1 MNRDLAELSP
11 EQERYLSQF
20 SSFARRQAD
29 RDPPWLM
36 EKRQAAMRCFT
47 RLGFP
52 TTHDEAWRFTSLRP
66 LTRVPFAH
74 AGALDS
80 RPAPADLDSLT
91 GEESRACRLVFLNA
105 RFSREHSSFGHLPPG
120 VRVQGLA
127 ELLNGQSPSIQE
139 ALGRYAGDREEVF
152 AALNTAFL
160 EDIAL
165 VYLPR
170 NTVVEQP
177 IHLHFYSGGEGQP
190 VVSHP
195 RCLVLAGANSQA
207 RIVETYTGEPD
218 SLYFTNTVTE
228 LVAQEGAVVEHYKLQ
243 QESVRAFHVAT
254 LQFQLGRSAK
264 VSSHS
269 ISLGGALVRNH
280 VNAVLDGEGAEAT
293 LNGFSLTTGGQ
304 HVDNHTSIDHA
315 KPHCNS
321 FEFYKGIL
329 DDHSRGV
336 FNGRIIVRPHAQK
349 TDSKQTNQNLLL
361 SEEALINTN
370 PQLEIYADDVRCTH
384 GATIGQLDPQAIF
397 YLQSRGIGREAARQ
411 LLTFAFANDIT
422 SQIRIEPIR
431 SRLEK
436 TLFHRLAEKEPK
448 E

>member
-1 MNRDLAELSP
+1 MNRNLAELAP

-20 SSFARRQAD
+20 ASLARRRAD
-29 RDPPWLM
+29 RDPPWLT
-36 EKRQAAMRCFT
+36 EKRQEAIGRFT

-52 TTHDEAWRFTSLRP
+52 TTHDEAWRFTSLSP
-66 LTRVPFAH
+66 LLRTAFAH
-74 AGALDS
+74 AGDSDS
-80 RPAPADLDSLT
+80 RPAPAELDSLT
-91 GEESRACRLVFLNA
+91 GDDSSACRLVFLNA
-105 RFSREHSSFGHLPPG
+105 RFSREHSSFGDLPPG

-127 ELLNGQSPSIQE
+127 EFLNGQGPSVQQ
-139 ALGRYAGDREEVF
+139 ALGCYAGEGDEAF
-152 AALNTAFL
+152 TALNTAFL
-160 EDIAL
+160 QDIAL
-165 VYLPR
+165 VHLPR

-177 IHLHFYSGGEGQP
+177 IHLHFCSGGEGEP
-190 VVSHP
+190 LVSHP
-195 RCLVLAGANSQA
+195 RCLVLADANSQA
-207 RIVETYTGEPD
+207 RIVETYSGAAD

-228 LVAQEGAVVEHYKLQ
+228 LVAREGAVIEHYKLQ
-243 QESVRAFHVAT
+243 QESLRAFHIAT
-254 LQFQLGRSAK
+254 LQFQLGRSAT

-293 LNGFSLTTGGQ
+293 LNGFSLTTGKQ
-304 HVDNHTSIDHA
+304 HVDNHTSIEHA

-329 DDHSRGV
+329 DDRSSGV

-361 SEEALINTN
+361 SEEALVNTN
-370 PQLEIYADDVRCTH
+370 PQLEIYADDVKCTH
-384 GATIGQLDPQAIF
+384 GATIGQLDAEAVF

-411 LLTFAFANDIT
+411 LLTFAFANDVA

-431 SRLEK
+431 ARLEK
-436 TLFHRLAEKEPK
+436 TLFHRLAEKGSK

>member
-1 MNRDLAELSP
+1 MNRNLAELP
-11 EQERYLSQF
+11 PQQQRYLSQF
-20 SSFARRQAD
+20 ASFAQRQAE
-29 RDPPWLM
+29 RDPPWLT
-36 EKRQAAMRCFT
+36 EKRQAAIRCLT

-52 TTHDEAWRFTSLRP
+52 TTHHEDWRFTSLAP
-66 LTRVPFAH
+66 LARVSFAH

-80 RPAPADLDSLT
+80 QPAPADLDSLT
-91 GEESRACRLVFLNA
+91 GDNSAACRLVFLNA
-105 RFSREHSSFGHLPPG
+105 RFSPEHSSFGDLPPG
-120 VRVQGLA
+120 VRVQGVG
-127 ELLNGQSPSIQE
+127 ELLNGEIPSVQE
-139 ALGRYAGDREEVF
+139 ALGRYAGNGEEVF
-152 AALNTAFL
+152 ASLNTAFL
-160 EDIAL
+160 QDIAL
-165 VYLPR
+165 VHLPR

-177 IHLHFYSGGEGQP
+177 IHLHFHSGGEGQP
-190 VVSHP
+190 LVSYP

-207 RIVETYTGEPD
+207 RIVETYSGPPD

-228 LVAQEGAVVEHYKLQ
+228 LVAREGAVVEHYKLQ
-243 QESVRAFHVAT
+243 QESLRAFHIAT
-254 LQFQLGRSAK
+254 LQFQLECSAT

-293 LNGFSLTTGGQ
+293 LNGFSLTTGKQ

-321 FEFYKGIL
+321 FELYKGIL
-329 DDHSRGV
+329 DDHSSGV

-361 SEEALINTN
+361 SEEALVNTN
-370 PQLEIYADDVRCTH
+370 PQLEIYADDVKCTH
-384 GATIGQLDPQAIF
+384 GATIGQLDPEAVF

-411 LLTFAFANDIT
+411 LLTFAFANDIA

-431 SRLEK
+431 ARLEK
-436 TLFHRLAEKEPK
+436 TLFHRLAEKGSK

>member
-1 MNRDLAELSP
+1 MNRNPAELPP
-11 EQERYLSQF
+11 EQQRYLSQF
-20 SSFARRQAD
+20 DSFARRQAD
-29 RDPPWLM
+29 RDPAWLM
-36 EKRQAAMRCFT
+36 EKRQAAIRRFN

-52 TTHDEAWRFTSLRP
+52 TTHDEAWRFTSLAP
-66 LTRVPFAH
+66 LRRTAFAH
-74 AGALDS
+74 AGASDS
-80 RPAPADLDSLT
+80 CPSPAHLGSLT
-91 GEESRACRLVFLNA
+91 GDDSSPCRLVFLNA
-105 RFSREHSSFGHLPPG
+105 RFSREHSSVGALPPG
-120 VRVQGLA
+120 VRVQGLS
-127 ELLNGQSPSIQE
+127 EFLNGQGPSVRE
-139 ALGRYAGDREEVF
+139 ALGRYAGDGEEVF

-160 EDIAL
+160 QDIAL
-165 VYLPR
+165 IQIPR

-177 IHLHFYSGGEGQP
+177 IRLHFCSGGEGEP

-207 RIVETYTGEPD
+207 RIVETYSGAPGST
-218 SLYFTNTVTE
+218 YFTNTVTE
-228 LVAQEGAVVEHYKLQ
+228 LVADEGAVIEHYKLQ
-243 QESVRAFHVAT
+243 QESLRAFHVAT
-254 LQFQLGRSAK
+254 LQFHLGRSAT

-293 LNGFSLTTGGQ
+293 LNGFSLTTGRQ

-321 FEFYKGIL
+321 FELYKGIL
-329 DDHSRGV
+329 DDRSSGV

-361 SEEALINTN
+361 SEEALVNTN
-370 PQLEIYADDVRCTH
+370 PQLEIYADDVKCTH
-384 GATIGQLDPQAIF
+384 GATIGQLDPQAVF

-411 LLTFAFANDIT
+411 LLTFAFANDVA

-431 SRLEK
+431 ARLEK
-436 TLFHRLAEKEPK
+436 TLFHRLAEKGSK

>member
-1 MNRDLAELSP
+1 MNRNLAKIAP
-11 EQERYLSQF
+11 EQQRYLSQF
-20 SSFARRQAD
+20 ESFAHRQAD
-29 RDPPWLM
+29 RDPYWLK
-36 EKRQAAMRCFT
+36 EKRQAAIQCFT

-52 TTHDEAWRFTSLRP
+52 TTHDEDWRFTNLTP
-66 LTRVPFAH
+66 LTRIAFAH
-74 AGALDS
+74 AGAVDSQLAPTGLDS
-80 RPAPADLDSLT
+80 FA
-91 GEESRACRLVFLNA
+91 GESSSVCRLVFLNA
-105 RFSREHSSFGHLPPG
+105 RFSPEHSSCSDLPPG

-127 ELLNGQSPSIQE
+127 DLLNGESEFIQE
-139 ALGRYAGDREEVF
+139 ALGRFSEDEEEVF

-160 EDIAL
+160 QEIAL
-165 VYLPR
+165 VHLPR

-177 IHLHFYSGGEGQP
+177 IHLHFHSGGNGQP
-190 VVSHP
+190 VVSYP

-207 RIVETYTGEPD
+207 RIVETYSGTPD

-243 QESVRAFHVAT
+243 QESLQAFHIAN
-254 LQFQLGRSAK
+254 LKFKLERSAT

-293 LNGFSLTTGGQ
+293 LNGFSLTNGKQ

-321 FEFYKGIL
+321 FELYKGIL
-329 DDHSRGV
+329 DDRSSGV

-361 SEEALINTN
+361 SEEALVNTN
-370 PQLEIYADDVRCTH
+370 PQLEIYADDVKCTH
-384 GATIGQLDPQAIF
+384 GATIGQLDPQAVF
-397 YLQSRGIGREAARQ
+397 YLQSRGIRREAANQ
-411 LLTFAFANDIT
+411 LLTFAFANDIV
-422 SQIRIEPIR
+422 SQIRIKSIR
-431 SRLEK
+431 ARLEK
-436 TLFHRLAEKEPK
+436 TLFQRLAEKESK

>member
-1 MNRDLAELSP
+1 MNRHPAELAP
-11 EQERYLSQF
+11 EQQRYLSQF
-20 SSFARRQAD
+20 DSFARCRAD
-29 RDPPWLM
+29 RDPLWLTG
-36 EKRQAAMRCFT
+36 KRQAAIRRFT
-47 RLGFP
+47 RHGFP
-52 TTHDEAWRFTSLRP
+52 TTRDEAWRFTSLNR
-66 LTRVPFAH
+66 LARTAFAH
-74 AGALDS
+74 AGPSDS
-80 RPAPADLDSLT
+80 RPSPSGLDSLT
-91 GEESRACRLVFLNA
+91 GDDSSACRLVFLNA
-105 RFSREHSSFGHLPPG
+105 RFSPEHSSVGELPPG
-120 VRVQGLA
+120 VRVQGLG
-127 ELLNGQSPSIQE
+127 EFLNGQGSSVQE
-139 ALGRYAGDREEVF
+139 ALGRYAREGEEVF

-160 EDIAL
+160 QDIAL
-165 VYLPR
+165 VQLPG

-177 IHLHFYSGGEGQP
+177 IHLHFYSGVEGEP

-207 RIVETYTGEPD
+207 RIVETYSGAPD

-228 LVAQEGAVVEHYKLQ
+228 LVAGEGAVVEHYKLQ
-243 QESVRAFHVAT
+243 QESLRAFHIAT
-254 LQFQLGRSAK
+254 MQFQLGRSAT

-293 LNGFSLTTGGQ
+293 LNGFSLTTGKQ

-321 FEFYKGIL
+321 FELYKGIL
-329 DDHSRGV
+329 DDRSSGV

-361 SEEALINTN
+361 SGEALVNTN
-370 PQLEIYADDVRCTH
+370 PQLEIYADDVKCTH
-384 GATIGQLDPQAIF
+384 GATIGQLDPQAVF
-397 YLQSRGIGREAARQ
+397 YLQSRGIAREAARQ
-411 LLTFAFANDIT
+411 LLTFAFANDIA

-431 SRLEK
+431 ARLEK
-436 TLFHRLAEKEPK
+436 TLFHRLAEKGSK